1 MKMRMLEH
9 KKIHMQSETDHG
21 LKLIIQSTE
30 SINEESIEPIE
41 QQTKAV
47 KEQH

>member
-9 KKIHMQSETDHG
+9 KKIHTQSETDHG
-21 LKLIIQSTE
+21 LTHH

-47 KEQH
+47 ADQH